1 MLEFRKN
8 QARGLSFAHD
18 LAVEL
23 SRLKI
28 LIPRHRYIE
37 NTAKRRETGVIT
49 GLTMAQL
56 NETFQGIPAR
66 MVIQAQFRLL
76 IGSENSK
83 VRQ

>member
-1 MLEFRKN
+1 M
-8 QARGLSFAHD
+8 
-18 LAVEL
+18 
-23 SRLKI
+23 
-28 LIPRHRYIE
+28 
-37 NTAKRRETGVIT
+37 IT